1 VSPFWIE
8 AKASLAQSG
17 IFVVGLV
24 LSIAGGMFLCAH
36 LDGAMGLLISTVA
49 AGAGLL
55 GGAVL
60 SQVVHDHIV
69 TAEPDPAPSEA
80 NRSRPQRAD

>member
-1 VSPFWIE
+1 MSPFWIE
-8 AKASLAQSG
+8 AKASLAQAG
-17 IFVVGLV
+17 IFIVGLV
-24 LSIAGGMFLCAH
+24 VSIAGGMFLAAH
-36 LDGAMGLLISTVA
+36 LDGALGLLVATVA

-60 SQVVHDHIV
+60 SQVAHDHIV

-80 NRSRPQRAD
+80 SRNRPQRAD

>member
-1 VSPFWIE
+1 MLLEI
-8 AKASLAQSG
+8 KASVVQGA
-17 IFVVGLV
+17 IFMVGLV
-24 LSIAGGMFLCAH
+24 LSIAVGMFLAAH
-36 LDGAMGLLISTVA
+36 LDGAAGLLVATVV

-69 TAEPDPAPSEA
+69 TAEPEEPRQAPSEA
-80 NRSRPQRAD
+80 SRTRPQRNG

>member
-1 VSPFWIE
+1 MSPFWIE
-8 AKASLAQSG
+8 AKASLAQAG

-24 LSIAGGMFLCAH
+24 ISIAGGMFLCAH
-36 LDGAMGLLISTVA
+36 LDGALGLLVATVA

-80 NRSRPQRAD
+80 SRSRPQQVD